1 MDALWERV
9 CFRLTEP
16 HQVLKEN
23 ANNLKLR
30 PEGFQ
35 AILENIGFVLD
46 QSTGPIGEGGQKIF
60 YQFIRVA
67 HHNEQDFKDL

>member
-9 CFRLTEP
+9 CFGLTEF

-23 ANNLKLR
+23 TNNLKLR

-35 AILENIGFVLD
+35 AILVKIGFVLD
-46 QSTGPIGEGGQKIF
+46 HSTGPIGEGGQKVF
-60 YQFIRVA
+60 YQLIRVA
-67 HHNEQDFKDL
+67 HHNEQDFKGL